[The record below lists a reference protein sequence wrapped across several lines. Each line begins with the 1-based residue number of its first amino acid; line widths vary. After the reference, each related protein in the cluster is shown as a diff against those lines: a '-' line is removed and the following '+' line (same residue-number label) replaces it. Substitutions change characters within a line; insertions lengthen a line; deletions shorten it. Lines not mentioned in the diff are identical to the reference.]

1 MLIGVQTFHL
11 IKTVQKCKKQQNFEK
26 LSHFR
31 IPHPQISFKQ
41 YSNICEN
48 VLYFRG
54 AEKSWRFFAEQFN
67 FKIFKIG
74 QFWFFLIFSNYHTL

>member
-48 VLYFRG
+48 VLYFFYYVG
-54 AEKSWRFFAEQFN
+54 ARK
-67 FKIFKIG
+67 KVG
-74 QFWFFLIFSNYHTL
+74 GFLQSNSILKYLKLVSFGSF